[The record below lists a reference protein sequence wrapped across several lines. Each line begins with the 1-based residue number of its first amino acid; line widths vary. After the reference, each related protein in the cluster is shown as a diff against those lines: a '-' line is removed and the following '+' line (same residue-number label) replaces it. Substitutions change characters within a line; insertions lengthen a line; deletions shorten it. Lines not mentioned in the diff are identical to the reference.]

1 MGCGGYH
8 DHAGGSWLFC
18 ICIGPARM
26 AGLVGVRTCTLP
38 LPTFSAYLG
47 AGTGVWIFLVVRHRC

>member
-26 AGLVGVRTCTLP
+26 AGLVGVRTCSVASVP
-38 LPTFSAYLG
+38 LSSSTYPSTSL
-47 AGTGVWIFLVVRHRC
+47 

>member
-26 AGLVGVRTCTLP
+26 DEVEYIVDEYIEDIML
-38 LPTFSAYLG
+38 
-47 AGTGVWIFLVVRHRC
+47 

>member
-26 AGLVGVRTCTLP
+26 AGLVGVRTYTSVANVLSLP
-38 LPTFSAYLG
+38 RCRDGRLE
-47 AGTGVWIFLVVRHRC
+47 LV